1 MIKILFLAPHPFY
14 QERGSPIA
22 DAMVLKLL
30 SQRGNQ
36 VDVVTYAEGK
46 DINYDHIT
54 LHRTPDIPFLRNI
67 RPGFSWKKIIC
78 DLFLF
83 FKASRLILSQRY
95 DLVHA
100 VEESVFIALVF
111 KAVFKIPYVYDMDS
125 SLVEQLV
132 EKYFILT
139 HFAFILKIFERI
151 AVRNAKAVV
160 PVCDALATY
169 IESYKPKKVVVLSDV
184 SLLK

>member
-1 MIKILFLAPHPFY
+1 MKILFLAPHPLY

-22 DAMVLKLL
+22 DTMVLKLL
-30 SQRGNQ
+30 SQRRHQ

-46 DINYDHIT
+46 DINYDQIV
-54 LHRTPDIPFLRNI
+54 LYRTPDISFLRNI

-78 DLFLF
+78 DFFLF
-83 FKASRLILSQRY
+83 FKAFRLILSQRY

-111 KAVFKIPYVYDMDS
+111 KALFNIPYVYDMDS
-125 SLVEQLV
+125 SLVEQLI
-132 EKYFILT
+132 EKYSFLNLL
-139 HFAFILKIFERI
+139 AGILKLFERI
-151 AVRNAKAVV
+151 AVTNAKAVM
-160 PVCDALATY
+160 PVCDALAVY
-169 IESYKPKKVVVLSDV
+169 IEKYKPKKVVVLSDV